1 MNKLLNIEY
10 RKGIRRNI
18 VEYIYNI
25 LIKTKY
31 SKKILAFMIKS
42 LHFTF
47 PFMTYFIYVF
57 APLAFTYVIFI
68 ILFGFMFLYIYLQG
82 CFITHL
88 EYKLNKKNFIN
99 IIDPYLIFFNYP
111 LDKESRYWGT
121 LMVVLAYFI
130 SVSPILYIRF
140 IYQ

>member
-1 MNKLLNIEY
+1 
-10 RKGIRRNI
+10 
-18 VEYIYNI
+18 
-25 LIKTKY
+25 
-31 SKKILAFMIKS
+31 MIKS

-57 APLAFTYVIFI
+57 APLSLTYVVFC